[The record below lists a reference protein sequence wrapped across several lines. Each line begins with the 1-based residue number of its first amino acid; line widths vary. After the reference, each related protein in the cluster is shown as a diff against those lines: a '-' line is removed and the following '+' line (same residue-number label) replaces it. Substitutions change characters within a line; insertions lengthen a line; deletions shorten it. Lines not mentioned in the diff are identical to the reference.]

1 MLVFAA
7 MFHVYRYGRARA
19 KAPPPKPVPP
29 TPSRPVAAPTPAK
42 PAPATTAGEAQKPM
56 AAPPTV
62 ATRVSSEQ
70 TAQLAQQQQKHTAS
84 ERDGGGST
92 KTGQTFDR
100 AQPTPDA
107 SKESQ
112 DKKTL

>member
-1 MLVFAA
+1 
-7 MFHVYRYGRARA
+7 
-19 KAPPPKPVPP
+19 
-29 TPSRPVAAPTPAK
+29 
-42 PAPATTAGEAQKPM
+42 M

-62 ATRVSSEQ
+62 AARVSSEQ

-92 KTGQTFDR
+92 KTGQTFDS
-100 AQPTPDA
+100 AQPTSA
-107 SKESQ
+107 ATSKDGQ

>member
-1 MLVFAA
+1 
-7 MFHVYRYGRARA
+7 
-19 KAPPPKPVPP
+19 
-29 TPSRPVAAPTPAK
+29 
-42 PAPATTAGEAQKPM
+42 M
-56 AAPPTV
+56 AAPPAVT
-62 ATRVSSEQ
+62 ARVSSEQ
-70 TAQLAQQQQKHTAS
+70 MAQLAQQQQQQQQKHAAS
-84 ERDGGGST
+84 GGGGGDGST